1 LGQLFHRAG
10 LRVRECRRVTRRNIA
25 FSPQGADPLGI
36 IVGLFLGKQLGVFGA
51 AMATIKCGFSKL
63 PAGASNVQLYGIAM
77 LTGIGFT
84 MSLFIGTLAFGDES
98 LLAQV
103 RLGVLDAS
111 ILSALGGAVVLKLA
125 ARAHAS

>member
-1 LGQLFHRAG
+1 
-10 LRVRECRRVTRRNIA
+10 
-25 FSPQGADPLGI
+25 
-36 IVGLFLGKQLGVFGA
+36 
-51 AMATIKCGFSKL
+51 
-63 PAGASNVQLYGIAM
+63 M